1 MYTPLE
7 PADIQILR
15 GVLRRLL
22 NEMRDAREDY
32 AMSRADT
39 TEPSRQWSLDLWLAL
54 QRRANFAQSQLL
66 EAERR
71 QRVSLF
77 RVARAKLTRRC

>member
-1 MYTPLE
+1 MHTPLE

-22 NEMRDAREDY
+22 EEMRDAREDY
-32 AMSRADT
+32 AGSRTDT
-39 TEPSRQWSLDLWLAL
+39 AELSRRWSLDRWLAL
-54 QRRANFAQSQLL
+54 QRRANLAQAQLL

-71 QRVSLF
+71 QRVSLR
-77 RVARAKLTRRC
+77 RVARASLTQHR

>member
-1 MYTPLE
+1 MQTPLE

-22 NEMRDAREDY
+22 SEMRDAREDY
-32 AMSRADT
+32 AGTRAET
-39 TEPSRQWSLDLWLAL
+39 AEPLRRWSLDRWLAL
-54 QRRANFAQSQLL
+54 QRRANLAQAQLL

-71 QRVSLF
+71 QRVSLR
-77 RVARAKLTRRC
+77 RVARANLAQQR